1 MGELRISGPFQL
13 AGYQMTVFE
22 RSRELV
28 LIVLVVWLFVYLIDN
43 TSTEGRYAGAAMS
56 LPRPVF
62 GGALFLG

>member
-1 MGELRISGPFQL
+1 
-13 AGYQMTVFE
+13 MTVFE